1 MNDEKSVTAGTK
13 PRSRLRKLKTHVY
26 TKRAVI
32 RIVPIS
38 ASNAAFLSVM
48 LGVSRLPVTAA
59 TLAPALGL
67 LASLKR
73 RRATRGSIF
82 SDCWE
87 RLDITMRTFTRNAE
101 LDRIGDFLKSCKS
114 LGTWNLSK
122 IWAKNRGLIG
132 LFLRKKQKRAQ

>member
-1 MNDEKSVTAGTK
+1 MNDSNTITAGTK
-13 PRSRLRKLKTHVY
+13 PRRRLRKLKTTVH
-26 TKRAVI
+26 TERAVI

-73 RRATRGSIF
+73 RRATRGGIVNRRREHRKCGQILLENQLMGGSF
-82 SDCWE
+82 M
-87 RLDITMRTFTRNAE
+87 LA
-101 LDRIGDFLKSCKS
+101 DFAVVPMGVAGSVK
-114 LGTWNLSK
+114 NL
-122 IWAKNRGLIG
+122 
-132 LFLRKKQKRAQ
+132 